1 VVGATAHTRR
11 LEAPRPEGWQ
21 AGYGGISDQEVPMT
35 GAEHDHLRPVERR
48 VLRWVEI
55 GLDDAEI
62 ARRFGR
68 SERWVTQVRFLADL
82 DRSAMLE
89 QLDMSDRS
97 DTSDRPADRLRPLER
112 RLLRWRRAGVQ
123 HEDLSGRFRRSPEF
137 LARVEDY
144 AKYKLAMT

>member
-1 VVGATAHTRR
+1 MASVLPTTDSG
-11 LEAPRPEGWQ
+11 APRPGWQ
-21 AGYGGISDQEVPMT
+21 PDTVASATWRSRCP
-35 GAEHDHLRPVERR
+35 DHLRPVERR
-48 VLRWVEI
+48 VLRWAEV

-68 SERWVTQVRFLADL
+68 SERWVAQVRFLADL
-82 DRSAMLE
+82 DRSAPLD
-89 QLDMSDRS
+89 QPDMSDRS

-112 RLLRWRRAGVQ
+112 RLLRWRRAGVR

-144 AKYKLAMT
+144 AKYKLAMN

>member
-1 VVGATAHTRR
+1 
-11 LEAPRPEGWQ
+11 
-21 AGYGGISDQEVPMT
+21 MT
-35 GAEHDHLRPVERR
+35 GAEHNHLRPVERR
-48 VLRWVEI
+48 VLRWAEV

-68 SERWVTQVRFLADL
+68 SERWVAQVRFLADL
-82 DRSAMLE
+82 DRSAPLDRA
-89 QLDMSDRS
+89 DMSDRS

-112 RLLRWRRAGVQ
+112 RLLRWRREGVR

>member
-1 VVGATAHTRR
+1 
-11 LEAPRPEGWQ
+11 
-21 AGYGGISDQEVPMT
+21 MT

-48 VLRWVEI
+48 VLRWAEI

-68 SERWVTQVRFLADL
+68 SERWVAQVRFLAAL
-82 DRSAMLE
+82 DRSE
-89 QLDMSDRS
+89 PLDQPGVSDRS
-97 DTSDRPADRLRPLER
+97 DTPDRRADRLRPLER
-112 RLLRWRRAGVQ
+112 RLLRWRREGVG

>member
-1 VVGATAHTRR
+1 MIDDELSVRARAR
-11 LEAPRPEGWQ
+11 L
-21 AGYGGISDQEVPMT
+21 AGYGCISDQGVPMS

-48 VLRWVEI
+48 VLRWADA

-62 ARRFGR
+62 ARKFGR
-68 SERWVTQVRFLADL
+68 SERWVAQVRVLAGL
-82 DRSAMLE
+82 DRSAPVE
-89 QLDMSDRS
+89 RP

-112 RLLRWRRAGVQ
+112 RLLRWRREGVR

-144 AKYKLAMT
+144 ARYKLATA

>member
-1 VVGATAHTRR
+1 
-11 LEAPRPEGWQ
+11 
-21 AGYGGISDQEVPMT
+21 MT
-35 GAEHDHLRPVERR
+35 GAQHHHLRPVERR
-48 VLRWVEI
+48 VLRWSEI

-68 SERWVTQVRFLADL
+68 SERWVAQVRFLADL
-82 DRSAMLE
+82 DRSA
-89 QLDMSDRS
+89 QLDQPDVSNQS

-112 RLLRWRRAGVQ
+112 RLLRWRRAGVR
-123 HEDLSGRFRRSPEF
+123 HEDLGPRFRRSPEF

>member
-1 VVGATAHTRR
+1 MTR
-11 LEAPRPEGWQ
+11 
-21 AGYGGISDQEVPMT
+21 
-35 GAEHDHLRPVERR
+35 AEHDHLRPVERR
-48 VLRWVEI
+48 VLRWAEV

-68 SERWVTQVRFLADL
+68 SERWVAQVRFLAGL
-82 DRSAMLE
+82 DRSAPP
-89 QLDMSDRS
+89 
-97 DTSDRPADRLRPLER
+97 DRPGDRLRPLER
-112 RLLRWRRAGVQ
+112 RLLRWRRAGVR

>member
-1 VVGATAHTRR
+1 
-11 LEAPRPEGWQ
+11 
-21 AGYGGISDQEVPMT
+21 MT
-35 GAEHDHLRPVERR
+35 GAVHDHLRPVERR
-48 VLRWVEI
+48 VLRWVEL

-68 SERWVTQVRFLADL
+68 SKRWVAQVRFLADRPAPR
-82 DRSAMLE
+82 DQA
-89 QLDMSDRS
+89 DVPARS
-97 DTSDRPADRLRPLER
+97 DTSERPADQLRPLER
-112 RLLRWRRAGVQ
+112 RLLRWRRAGVR